1 MTAKVNTVNTNT
13 ETETYM
19 TGRPI
24 DYAKRVEGN
33 PQRIF
38 AEFEVGA
45 DGSLHVVEAHGE
57 VKVNQFASRIKK
69 LRARSVHRVL
79 RNAGIK
85 RTLTVN

>member
-1 MTAKVNTVNTNT
+1 MTIKINNNNDAKS
-13 ETETYM
+13 ETYM

-24 DYAKRVEGN
+24 DFNKRVEGN

-45 DGSLHVVEAHGE
+45 DGTLHVVKAHGE
-57 VKVNQFASRIKK
+57 VKVNQFTSRKKK

-85 RTLTVN
+85 RKLTVK

>member
-1 MTAKVNTVNTNT
+1 MTTMTNTNYDGT
-13 ETETYM
+13 TTTFM

-57 VKVNQFASRIKK
+57 VKVNQFATRVKK

>member
-13 ETETYM
+13 ETETYL

-24 DYAKRVEGN
+24 DYTKTVEGN
-33 PQRIF
+33 PRRLF
-38 AEFEVGA
+38 VEFEMHE
-45 DGSLHVVEAHGE
+45 DGTIQVANATGE
-57 VKVNQFASRIKK
+57 VKVNQYATKYK
-69 LRARSVHRVL
+69 TMRARSVHRVL

>member
-1 MTAKVNTVNTNT
+1 MTNTNIDGT
-13 ETETYM
+13 TTTYL

-24 DYAKRVEGN
+24 DYSKKVEGN

-38 AEFEVGA
+38 AEFEVGY
-45 DGSLHVVEAHGE
+45 DGSLHVVKAHGE
-57 VKVNQFASRIKK
+57 VKVNQFATRVKK
-69 LRARSVHRVL
+69 LKARSVHRVL

>member
-1 MTAKVNTVNTNT
+1 
-13 ETETYM
+13 M

-24 DYAKRVEGN
+24 DYTKRVEGN
-33 PQRIF
+33 PQRII

-45 DGSLHVVEAHGE
+45 DGSLHVVEAKGE
-57 VKVNQFASRIKK
+57 VKINQYATRMKK
-69 LRARSVHRVL
+69 LKARSVHRVL